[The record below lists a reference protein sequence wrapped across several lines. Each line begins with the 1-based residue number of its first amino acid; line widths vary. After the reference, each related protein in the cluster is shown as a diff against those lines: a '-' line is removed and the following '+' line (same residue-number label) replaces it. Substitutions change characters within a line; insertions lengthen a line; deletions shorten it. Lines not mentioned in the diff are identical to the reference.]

1 MIRNFLLSSVL
12 IAVVLLQSACNK
24 KEEVGLYSIYQLDK
38 YKNTK
43 PVIDLDTLVWEKQKG
58 LMSTFPKG
66 IAVYKSN
73 QAVNGKATN
82 MYILAFN
89 PKLNLEFKPVMSTT
103 AKTPSVF
110 YSEEAGEVYAC
121 INGGFF
127 GTGASYSLV
136 QYNGI
141 KSADNIK
148 SLNRILGGV
157 STPYYPTRAAFGLT
171 KDNKPSVSWVYTLA
185 NNDLYSYPQ
194 PSPNE
199 EGKTPQIV
207 PTASFPTG
215 GSLWQ
220 QNSAIG
226 GSPMLVKDSVINITD
241 VQELIAVDNT
251 SSRARS
257 AIGYLKNGNV
267 VLFVAEGGGVNG
279 KPPGLTLKEV
289 AQVMLQLGCVGAVNL
304 DGGGSSSMVVDGG
317 MTIKPSDTA
326 GERKVV
332 SAILV
337 KKR

>member
-1 MIRNFLLSSVL
+1 MIRRLLWFKML
-12 IAVVLLQSACNK
+12 FAIALLQLACDN
-24 KEEVGLYSIYQLDK
+24 KEEIGLYSIYQLDK
-38 YKNTK
+38 YKTPK
-43 PVIDLDTLVWEKQKG
+43 PVIDLDTTIWDKQQG

-73 QAVNGKATN
+73 QTVNGKATN

-89 PKLNLEFKPVMSTT
+89 PKLNLEFKPIMSTT
-103 AKTPSVF
+103 AKTPSTF
-110 YSEEAGEVYAC
+110 FSEEAGEVYAC
-121 INGGFF
+121 LNGGFF

-136 QYNGI
+136 LFNGI

-148 SLNRILGGV
+148 SLNRTLSGV
-157 STPYYPTRAAFGLT
+157 STPYYPTRAAFGLN
-171 KDNKPSVSWVYTLA
+171 KENKPSVSWIYTLS
-185 NNDLYSYPQ
+185 NGLYAYPQ

-199 EGKTPQIV
+199 EGKAPQAV
-207 PTASFPTG
+207 PTASFPVG
-215 GSLWQ
+215 GDLWG

-226 GSPMLVKDSVINITD
+226 GSPMLIKDSLLNITD

-267 VLFVAEGGGVNG
+267 VLFAAEGGNKDGA
-279 KPPGLTLKEV
+279 PGLTLKEV
-289 AQVMLQLGCVGAVNL
+289 AQVMLEIGCVGAVNL
-304 DGGGSSSMVVDGG
+304 DGGGSSSMVVDGVT
-317 MTIKPSDTA
+317 TIKPSDVG